1 MIVTHLIIFPD
12 GTVGEEWAKNKGR
25 LGLKIDAR
33 AKRGTEKKKKNLIG
47 IVQNYEALF
56 KTRVV

>member
-1 MIVTHLIIFPD
+1 M
-12 GTVGEEWAKNKGR
+12 GEEWAKNKGR
-25 LGLKIDAR
+25 LGLKIDTR
-33 AKRGTEKKKKNLIG
+33 AKPGTEKKKHLLG